1 MATYLTE
8 LRSGHKISWKWKL
21 GVHCST
27 TAIINLLNYYQI
39 DLDED
44 LVFGM
49 GKGLGFIYFKYP
61 EFSFPYI
68 SGRGNNLVENAI
80 KNLGFSCNAKG
91 GDFDYQLS
99 RVVARLNNNR
109 PTIIM
114 VDMNSLDYISKRL
127 LKLNEYYPFSE
138 HHLLVVGYEYCGDNL
153 FLHLQDH
160 LWPTFILEAKSL
172 KEAWQALRVK
182 PFPLNNYYYED
193 NLIDV
198 KITKSDLKKIVR
210 YAIYS
215 NAHEFMNPY
224 NPVNT
229 FSGVKG
235 LDSFLRDFCRL
246 HEIYPNVNEALNM
259 IYLPLQKI
267 GTGGGNFRRIYS
279 RFLSKAASLLGI
291 KELAFISKEYFLLV
305 TLWQQFIEMISDK
318 INTNTKIY
326 AQDVKLLK
334 EIVEREKKAIEALYC
349 AMK

>member
-1 MATYLTE
+1 MAINLTE
-8 LRSGHKISWKWKL
+8 RNLSHKICGKWKL

-44 LVFGM
+44 LVFGI

-61 EFSFPYI
+61 DFPFPYI
-68 SGRGNNLVENAI
+68 SGRGNNLVENAL

-99 RVVARLNNNR
+99 RVMARLNDNR

-114 VDMNSLDYISKRL
+114 VDMNCLDYISHRL
-127 LKLNEYYPFSE
+127 LKLDEYYPFSE

-153 FLHLQDH
+153 FLYTQDH
-160 LWPTFILEAKSL
+160 LWPTLMLEAESL
-172 KEAWQALRVK
+172 KKAWHALNVK
-182 PFPLNNYYYED
+182 PFPLNNYYYEE
-193 NLIDV
+193 NLLKV
-198 KITKSDLKKIVR
+198 KIPKSSLQKIVR

-246 HEIYPNVNEALNM
+246 HEVYPSVKEALKM
-259 IYLPLQKI
+259 ICLPLQKI
-267 GTGGGNFRRIYS
+267 GTGGGNFRRIYC
-279 RFLSKAASLLGI
+279 RFLNKAASLLGL
-291 KELAFISKEYFLLV
+291 KELALISKEYSLLV
-305 TLWQQFIEMISDK
+305 SLWQQFIAM
-318 INTNTKIY
+318 INTNPKTSP
-326 AQDVKLLK
+326 QDVKLLK
-334 EIVEREKKAIEALYC
+334 EIVEREKKAIETLYC
-349 AMK
+349 AVK